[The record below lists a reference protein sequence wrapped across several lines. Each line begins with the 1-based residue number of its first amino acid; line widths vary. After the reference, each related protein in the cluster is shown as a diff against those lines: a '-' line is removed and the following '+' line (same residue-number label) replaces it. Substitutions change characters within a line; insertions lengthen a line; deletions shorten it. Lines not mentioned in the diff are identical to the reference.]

1 MPMSGNMG
9 TTASKNAIVARLRRA
24 PVFADMET
32 TELEALAAVMG
43 HRDYPK
49 GSFIIT
55 RNDRSS
61 VMYLLLTG
69 RVKVSIASPEG
80 KELALSY
87 LDAPS
92 FFGEMGI
99 VDASPRSADV
109 IATTDVEVL
118 SIEAKDLVYAFRIQ
132 PELAIALVGTL
143 SRRLRDL
150 IARLEGMAFHDATHR
165 VMRVLL
171 NVATASYESRGVPVI
186 EGLTHYEIATLA
198 GTSRETASRVISNL
212 CRDGV
217 VATKGRKIVI
227 DLFALRDMVEH
238 D

>member
-1 MPMSGNMG
+1 MSENMG
-9 TTASKNAIVARLRRA
+9 SSTAKEIIIAQLRRD
-24 PVFADMET
+24 PVFAPMSDV
-32 TELEALAAVMG
+32 ELGTLAGFMS

-61 VMYLLLTG
+61 IMYLLVAG
-69 RVKVSIASPEG
+69 RVKVSVASPEG

-92 FFGEMGI
+92 YFGEMGV
-99 VDASPRSADV
+99 VDSAPRSADV

-118 SIEAKDLVYAFRIQ
+118 SIEAKDLARVFGLQ
-132 PELAIALVGTL
+132 PELAIALL
-143 SRRLRDL
+143 STMSGRLREL
-150 IARLEGMAFHDATHR
+150 IGRLEGMAFHDATHR

-212 CRDGV
+212 QRDGV

-227 DLFALRDMVEH
+227 DLFGLRELVEG

>member
-1 MPMSGNMG
+1 MG
-9 TTASKNAIVARLRRA
+9 TTTTKDAMIARLRRDPA
-24 PVFADMET
+24 FSGMEADD
-32 TELEALAAVMG
+32 LAALAGVMG
-43 HRDYPK
+43 HREYPK
-49 GSFIIT
+49 GAFIIT
-55 RNDRSS
+55 KNDRSS

-92 FFGEMGI
+92 YFGEMGI
-99 VDASPRSADV
+99 VDGSPRSADV

-118 SIEAKDLVYAFRIQ
+118 SIEAKDLAYVFRIQ

-217 VATKGRKIVI
+217 VATKGWKIVV
-227 DLFALRDMVEH
+227 DLFALRDLVEH
-238 D
+238 DG

>member
-1 MPMSGNMG
+1 MSGIMG
-9 TTASKNAIVARLRRA
+9 TMTSKEAIIAQLASN
-24 PVFADMET
+24 PVFAGLGESD
-32 TELEALAAVMG
+32 LHALAAVMG
-43 HRDYPK
+43 HREYPK

-55 RNDRSS
+55 KDDQSS
-61 VMYLLLTG
+61 VMYLLLSG

-92 FFGEMGI
+92 YFGEMG
-99 VDASPRSADV
+99 ALEGSPRTADV
-109 IATTDVEVL
+109 IATTEVEVL
-118 SIEAKDLVYAFRIQ
+118 TVEAKDLAYVFSIR
-132 PELAIALVGTL
+132 PEVAIALVATM
-143 SRRLRDL
+143 SSRLREL

-165 VMRVLL
+165 VQRVLL
-171 NVATASYESRGVPVI
+171 NVATASYETRGVPVI

-217 VATKGRKIVI
+217 VATKGRKIVV
-227 DLFALRDMVEH
+227 DLFGLRDLLERNQ
-238 D
+238 

>member
-1 MPMSGNMG
+1 MK
-9 TTASKNAIVARLRRA
+9 ASSAKEIIISRLRQD
-24 PVFADMET
+24 PSFSGMEQDD
-32 TELEALAAVMG
+32 LATLAGVMG
-43 HRDYPK
+43 YREYPK
-49 GSFIIT
+49 GSFVVT
-55 RNDRSS
+55 KNDTSS
-61 VMYLLLTG
+61 TMFVLVAG
-69 RVKVSIASPEG
+69 RVKVSVASPEG

-87 LDAPS
+87 LEAPS
-92 FFGEMGI
+92 YFGEMGV

-109 IATTDVEVL
+109 IAITDIEVL
-118 SIEAKDLVYAFRIQ
+118 TIEAKDLATVFRIQ
-132 PELAIALVGTL
+132 PELAIALVTTL
-143 SRRLRDL
+143 SRRLREL

-165 VMRVLL
+165 VMRVML

-217 VATKGRKIVI
+217 AATKGRKIVV
-227 DLFALRDMVEH
+227 DLFALRDQVER

>member
-1 MPMSGNMG
+1 MP
-9 TTASKNAIVARLRRA
+9 ASKETIVDLLRRDPA
-24 PVFADMET
+24 FSGVDDAD
-32 TELEALAAVMG
+32 LKSLASMMG
-43 HRDYPK
+43 HREYPK

-55 RNDRSS
+55 KNDESS
-61 VMYLLLTG
+61 TLYVLVSG

-92 FFGEMGI
+92 YFGEIG
-99 VDASPRSADV
+99 VAEPSPRAADV
-109 IATTDVEVL
+109 IATTDIEVL
-118 SIEAKDLVYAFRIQ
+118 SIDGKDLARVFSMR
-132 PELAIALVGTL
+132 PELAIALVATL
-143 SRRLRDL
+143 SRRLRDMIL
-150 IARLEGMAFHDATHR
+150 RLEGMAFHDATHR

-171 NVATASYESRGVPVI
+171 NVATASYEARGVPVI

-212 CRDGV
+212 QRDGV

-227 DLFALRDMVEH
+227 DLFGLRDLVER

>member
-1 MPMSGNMG
+1 MNRTMK
-9 TTASKNAIVARLRRA
+9 ASSAKDIIIARLRQDPSFTA
-24 PVFADMET
+24 MAAEDMD
-32 TELEALAAVMG
+32 ALAGVMG
-43 HRDYPK
+43 YREYPK
-49 GSFIIT
+49 GSFVVT
-55 RNDRSS
+55 KNDSS
-61 VMYLLLTG
+61 TTMFLLVAG
-69 RVKVSIASPEG
+69 RVKVSVASPEG

-87 LDAPS
+87 LEAPS
-92 FFGEMGI
+92 YFGEMGV

-109 IATTDVEVL
+109 IATTDIEVL
-118 SIEAKDLVYAFRIQ
+118 TVEAKDLATVFRLQ

-165 VMRVLL
+165 VMRVML
-171 NVATASYESRGVPVI
+171 NVSTASYEARGVPVI

-212 CRDGV
+212 QRDGV
-217 VATKGRKIVI
+217 AATKGRKIVV
-227 DLFALRDMVEH
+227 DLFALRDLVEK